1 MIRLVLY
8 IFLVT
13 IFYTSVHALPQCKGE
28 NKFKLLKP
36 LKWHKCIGTEK
47 IDDDRYEGEYRLGK
61 FDGNGTYFFAS
72 GEKYIGEFKNGK
84 QDGFGTYIDSKGKIS
99 SVVYN
104 ENYLVGRVFKIDI
117 KDGKHTYEYPN
128 GYKYDGYFVDG
139 FRNGKGTLISGDNN
153 EKFVG
158 EFKNGFRHGKG
169 TLALYKLDS
178 HLPYLFYDGEWEYDK
193 KNGIGEEEYANG
205 SKHIGTFVNNN
216 IEGEGTFIFANG
228 DKCYGFWKNKFVSL
242 SPSDLSTKKSNLR
255 KIEKLEEESK
265 LLIIN
270 EDKSKEEKEK
280 MEIKIKK
287 KIDELLSEIP
297 VLSHACKEF
306 IRD

>member
-1 MIRLVLY
+1 MKKLVAY
-8 IFLVT
+8 IFFAMIVSST
-13 IFYTSVHALPQCKGE
+13 AYAMSPCKGE
-28 NKFKLLKP
+28 NKRTFSKL
-36 LKWHKCIGTEK
+36 LKWHKCIGSEK
-47 IDDDRYEGEYRLGK
+47 IDNDKYEGEYRYGK

-72 GEKYIGEFKNGK
+72 GEKYIGEFKKGK
-84 QDGFGTYIDSKGKIS
+84 LNGFGIYIDSKGKVS
-99 SVVYN
+99 SVAYN
-104 ENYLVGRVFKIDI
+104 ENFLVGQVFKIDI

-139 FRNGKGTLISGDNN
+139 FKNGKGTLISGDNN

-169 TLALYKLDS
+169 TLALYKSDS
-178 HLPYLFYDGEWEYDK
+178 HFPYLFYDGEWKYDK
-193 KNGIGEEEYANG
+193 KNGRGEEEYADG

-216 IEGEGTFIFANG
+216 IEREGSFIFANG

-242 SPSDLSTKKSNLR
+242 SPSDLLTKKSNLQ

-265 LLIIN
+265 LLITN

-287 KIDELLSEIP
+287 EIDELLSEIP
-297 VLSHACKEF
+297 ILSHACKEF

>member
-1 MIRLVLY
+1 MIVSSTAY
-8 IFLVT
+8 AM
-13 IFYTSVHALPQCKGE
+13 SPCKGE
-28 NKFKLLKP
+28 NKRTFSKL
-36 LKWHKCIGTEK
+36 LKWHKCIGSEK
-47 IDDDRYEGEYRLGK
+47 IDNDKYEGEYRYGK

-72 GEKYIGEFKNGK
+72 GEKYIGEFKKGK
-84 QDGFGTYIDSKGKIS
+84 LNGFGIYIDSKGKIS
-99 SVVYN
+99 SVAHN
-104 ENYLVGRVFKIDI
+104 ENFLVGQVFKIDI

-139 FRNGKGTLISGDNN
+139 FRNGKGTLILGDNN

-169 TLALYKLDS
+169 TLALYKSDS
-178 HLPYLFYDGEWEYDK
+178 HFPYLFYDGEWKYDK
-193 KNGIGEEEYANG
+193 KNGEGEEEYANG
-205 SKHIGTFVNNN
+205 SKHIGTFVKNN

-228 DKCYGFWKNKFVSL
+228 DKCYGFWKNTFVSL
-242 SPSDLSTKKSNLR
+242 TRSDSRTKRSNLQE
-255 KIEKLEEESK
+255 IEELEKEFK
-265 LLIIN
+265 LLITN

-280 MEIKIKK
+280 IEIKIKK
-287 KIDELLSEIP
+287 EIDELLSEIP